1 MFGGEASSS
10 WEVLSA
16 LPALRWL
23 TVGLPDGGR
32 DLSFL
37 AHYPLLTGVI
47 LNGCTALSDLSA
59 LVSASQLR
67 SVYLRDA
74 KQLRDLRAFI
84 GLPNLERLGIDDA
97 PLTDGLAAVTPV
109 LDRLKELDV
118 WRVPTVTSLQA
129 VVGSSLQEVNLA
141 DCPITDL
148 APLATLQSLT
158 LVWLRDF
165 SAVDLAPLATL
176 PHLRELVL
184 DGIDEPVDLSPLA
197 RTDHRLRVVLW
208 KNTSTVGTA
217 GPLVKIRRH

>member
-1 MFGGEASSS
+1 MFGGEASSG

-37 AHYPLLTGVI
+37 ARYPSLTGAV

-67 SVYLRDA
+67 YVYLRDA
-74 KQLRDLRAFI
+74 KHLRDLDALT

-109 LDRLKELDV
+109 LDQLKELDV
-118 WRVPTVTSLQA
+118 RRVPTVTSLEA
-129 VVGSSLQEVNLA
+129 VVGSSLQEIHLA
-141 DCPITDL
+141 DCPISDL

-158 LVWLRDF
+158 RVWLQDF
-165 SAVDLAPLATL
+165 PAVDLAPLATL
-176 PHLRELVL
+176 PHLRELRL
-184 DGIDEPVDLSPLA
+184 TGIDEPVDLSPLA
-197 RTDHRLRVVLW
+197 PMDHRLRVGLW
-208 KNTSTVGTA
+208 NTFTVGTA